1 MSDSNL
7 SRFLIRPPK
16 AIHRLHKIT
25 YMENATNRA
34 EIVHNKI
41 VVMDWHSEKF
51 GNLVLLPSAYA
62 SFLLFKNAATVS
74 RTYCRAAAFTAW

>member
-1 MSDSNL
+1 
-7 SRFLIRPPK
+7 
-16 AIHRLHKIT
+16 
-25 YMENATNRA
+25 MENATNRA

-41 VVMDWHSEKF
+41 VVMDWHSEKFGNLDKF